1 VKVLLASGFSDDNL
15 SDDKA
20 ILGAAQ
26 AALIARGHDVSALEL
41 ISAGFGYFLS
51 ADERRAYHEIDNLVT
66 PEQRESAA
74 LVQSHDA
81 ILVCGPLV
89 QGTIAPCVKSWFER
103 VFIPEVAFTFN
114 KAGRVTGALSNVRR
128 VGMIVDCPE
137 RDDWAHGRRGSTRS
151 AIRGVRMMS
160 ARTCRTTYLAVLPE
174 DDVTSQV
181 TKALA
186 RW

>member
-1 VKVLLASGFSDDNL
+1 MKVLLASGFSDDNPIV
-15 SDDKA
+15 D
-20 ILGAAQ
+20 AAQ
-26 AALIARGHDVSALEL
+26 AALVSRGHQVTNLEL
-41 ISAGFGYFLS
+41 IPAGFDAFLS
-51 ADERRAYHEIDNLVT
+51 AEERRAYHEVDNLVT
-66 PEQRESAA
+66 PEQRESAV

-81 ILVCGPLV
+81 ILVCSPLV
-89 QGTIAPCVKSWFER
+89 EGTVAPCVKSWFER

-114 KAGRVTGALSNVRR
+114 KAGRVTGALGNVRR
-128 VGMIVDCPE
+128 VGMIVGCSE

-160 ARTCRTTYLAVLPE
+160 ARRCRTTYLALLPE
-174 DDVTSQV
+174 DDVLGKV